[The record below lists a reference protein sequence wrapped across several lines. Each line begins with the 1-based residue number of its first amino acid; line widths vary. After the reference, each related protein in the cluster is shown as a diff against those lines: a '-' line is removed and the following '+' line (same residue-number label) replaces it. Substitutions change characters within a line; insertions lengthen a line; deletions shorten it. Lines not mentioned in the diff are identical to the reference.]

1 MVRWFPGIAAL
12 TDSRKVALKPAK
24 ASLLFLCSTKTKRK
38 KERGPTNKKE
48 TFYCPSVGN
57 NFTFYD
63 DKILHYL
70 ISSSTS
76 EKWKKQIYILY
87 FAAKPFK
94 DSTMVNNLLS
104 MYKIGQIYKYRFQ

>member
-1 MVRWFPGIAAL
+1 MVRLFLGIAAL

-38 KERGPTNKKE
+38 KKEKVARGPTNKKE

-76 EKWKKQIYILY
+76 EK
-87 FAAKPFK
+87 
-94 DSTMVNNLLS
+94 
-104 MYKIGQIYKYRFQ
+104 

>member
-1 MVRWFPGIAAL
+1 MPGIAAL
-12 TDSRKVALKPAK
+12 TDSRKVALNLLKQVFFLFALQKPK
-24 ASLLFLCSTKTKRK
+24 EKK
-38 KERGPTNKKE
+38 KEKVARGPTNKKE

-76 EKWKKQIYILY
+76 
-87 FAAKPFK
+87 
-94 DSTMVNNLLS
+94 
-104 MYKIGQIYKYRFQ
+104 